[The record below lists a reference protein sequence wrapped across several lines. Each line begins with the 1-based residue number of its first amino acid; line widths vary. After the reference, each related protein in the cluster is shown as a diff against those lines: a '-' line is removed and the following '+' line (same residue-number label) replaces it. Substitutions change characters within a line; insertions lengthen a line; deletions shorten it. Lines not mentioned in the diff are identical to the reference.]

1 MEVENWLI
9 HHHISRV
16 RMCMVATA
24 RGFWN
29 SLTFFLTNVK
39 FPWPTELTIAQISPD
54 NGLSSLL
61 RAILFT
67 HLFMLSASHVQC
79 TWINVQKGLTFLKTQ
94 YISILFNFTNNILP
108 IQLAITKG
116 CGVQATTIEGQNAFA
131 PTLFFAQVSRNRW
144 WSNYEGRRSKGAWS
158 NCFLCIPFILNG
170 SPNECWLH
178 TMHAQ
183 QQPGH
188 YDCGLLLSPATRF
201 MSVKST
207 KEF

>member
-1 MEVENWLI
+1 M
-9 HHHISRV
+9 
-16 RMCMVATA
+16 
-24 RGFWN
+24 
-29 SLTFFLTNVK
+29 
-39 FPWPTELTIAQISPD
+39 
-54 NGLSSLL
+54 
-61 RAILFT
+61 
-67 HLFMLSASHVQC
+67 
-79 TWINVQKGLTFLKTQ
+79 QKGLTFLKTQ

-108 IQLAITKG
+108 IIQLEITKG

-131 PTLFFAQVSRNRW
+131 PKLFFAQVSRNRW
-144 WSNYEGRRSKGAWS
+144 SKYTWSNYEGRRSKGAWS
-158 NCFLCIPFILNG
+158 NCFLRIPFILNG